1 MRDSENL
8 TRIFRSAAVTPRVRA
23 RSFEDRI
30 TREEF
35 DVIEDE
41 EIAEHAE
48 RIHGKDPEP
57 EMDRRIGDGI
67 SRGVAVPTV
76 DRLECA
82 VRAVTTR

>member
-1 MRDSENL
+1 MRVSEIV

-23 RSFEDRI
+23 RSFEDGI
-30 TREEF
+30 TGDEF

-48 RIHGKDPEP
+48 RIHGKNPEP
-57 EMDRRIGDGI
+57 EMDRRIGDSV
-67 SRGVAVPTV
+67 SRCMPVPAMH
-76 DRLECA
+76 RLERT